1 MQTAEKGDKM
11 GEEKQK
17 ALTAEDISKIN
28 SILARDQS
36 AEVKPTRDGVRVF
49 RIRREEVKK

>member
-1 MQTAEKGDKM
+1 MVE
-11 GEEKQK
+11 EEKK
-17 ALTAEDISKIN
+17 FLTPDDIRKIN

-49 RIRREEVKK
+49 RIGREEEK